1 MKLFR
6 YSSVKAVVLALGMFG
21 LSSNSPGHGR
31 PAGDGSI
38 TVNYEAPKEESALM
52 HENKLPAAGAGK

>member
-1 MKLFR
+1 
-6 YSSVKAVVLALGMFG
+6 VKAVVLALGMFG